1 MKNVADLYHLT
12 SVQRETLNEA
22 RPSVVQ
28 TRWRFSGELDSVAF
42 ERAWEHLLA
51 RHSMLRTCF
60 LTQLDEPVQVVRQQV
75 KKHYTRT
82 TQAMAQDESRMY
94 ADQ

>member
-12 SVQRETLNEA
+12 SVQRETLKEA
-22 RPSVVQ
+22 RSSAVQ
-28 TRWRFSGELDSVAF
+28 TRWRFSGELNSEAF

-60 LTQLDEPVQVVRQQV
+60 LTQLDEPV
-75 KKHYTRT
+75 
-82 TQAMAQDESRMY
+82 
-94 ADQ
+94 